1 MVNNHRECTAHSE
14 IIARMENYNE
24 AYRELKD
31 EMSRIRR
38 SLQWL
43 TVAVATIAASALGTD
58 GVAVVREAI
67 KVVSP

>member
-1 MVNNHRECTAHSE
+1 MVENHRECTAHGE
-14 IIARMENYNE
+14 IIAKLENYNE

-31 EMSRIRR
+31 EITRIRR

-43 TVAVATIAASALGTD
+43 TVAVATIAASALGSD
-58 GVAVVREAI
+58 GVAVVKEAI

>member
-1 MVNNHRECTAHSE
+1 MVNPTECTAHSE

-31 EMSRIRR
+31 EITRIRKTI
-38 SLQWL
+38 QWL
-43 TVAVATIAASALGTD
+43 TIAVATIAASALGTD
-58 GVAVVREAI
+58 GVAVVRDAI